1 MIEASFVELLKTSEE
16 FVFAVSNTALVG
28 LEGKIVKKG
37 AYIAIV
43 SGLCAVLT
51 CAGALIIIEHQSVG
65 TDTEEMADTAIYE
78 ERKEVAS
85 VINID
90 TAVNVPNVETA
101 VDMIETAVDD
111 TVETEQETDADVQ
124 EETEQETDV
133 DLQEEAEG
141 YVVEEAEID
150 AYLADSVLIGDSI
163 VLGYRNYCT
172 KSEEEALKSI
182 RFLVAGNF
190 SAHNALWEVSSK
202 SVHPLYQGEQRPVWE
217 SVSLVG
223 AKNVFISL
231 GLNDLN
237 IDDKTC
243 ECYRQV
249 IDNILELSPEVSIN
263 IISMTYT
270 LKDQGVGKLNN
281 DEIRIYNE
289 QLQKMAA
296 ENGWGFMNIAPLLAD
311 EEGNLKAEYC
321 SDGFLHQ
328 TPAAY
333 EIWTQALRQYA
344 EKVLGGETPAEI
356 EISLN
361 EEAENEDETN
371 EKE

>member
-1 MIEASFVELLKTSEE
+1 M
-16 FVFAVSNTALVG
+16 
-28 LEGKIVKKG
+28 EGKILKKG
-37 AYIAIV
+37 AYIAVI

-51 CAGALIIIEHQSVG
+51 GAGALILMGYQSVG
-65 TDTEEMADTAIYE
+65 PDTEEMADIAVYE
-78 ERKEVAS
+78 EENETAV
-85 VINID
+85 VTID
-90 TAVNVPNVETA
+90 TEENVPNEEIA
-101 VDMIETAVDD
+101 ADMIEEAVDD
-111 TVETEQETDADVQ
+111 TGETEQETNVDLREGTEQETDADLQ
-124 EETEQETDV
+124 EET
-133 DLQEEAEG
+133 EG

-172 KSEEEALKSI
+172 KSEDEVLKSI
-182 RFLVAGNF
+182 KFLVAGNF
-190 SAHNALWEVSSK
+190 SAHNAFWEVSSK

-223 AKNVFISL
+223 AKNVFICL

-243 ECYRQV
+243 ECYQQL
-249 IDNILELSPEVSIN
+249 ISNILELSPEISIN

-281 DEIRIYNE
+281 DEIRVYNE

-296 ENGWGFMNIAPLLAD
+296 ENGWGFVNIAPLLAD
-311 EEGNLKAEYC
+311 EEGNLKEEYC

-333 EIWTQALRQYA
+333 EIWTQALRQYV
-344 EKVLGGETPAEI
+344 EKALGGEMPAEI

-361 EEAENEDETN
+361 EEDETN

>member
-1 MIEASFVELLKTSEE
+1 MSNYYETSEE
-16 FVFAVSNTALVG
+16 FVFAVSDTALVG
-28 LEGKIVKKG
+28 LEGKNVKKG

-51 CAGALIIIEHQSVG
+51 GAGALILMGYQSAG
-65 TDTEEMADTAIYE
+65 TDTEEMADTAVYE
-78 ERKEVAS
+78 EENETAV
-85 VINID
+85 VTID
-90 TAVNVPNVETA
+90 TEENVPNEEIA
-101 VDMIETAVDD
+101 ADMIEEAVDD
-111 TVETEQETDADVQ
+111 TGETEQDADLQ
-124 EETEQETDV
+124 EGTEQETDV
-133 DLQEEAEG
+133 DLQEETEG

-172 KSEEEALKSI
+172 KSEDEVLKYI

-190 SAHNALWEVSSK
+190 SAHNAFWEVSSK

-223 AKNVFISL
+223 AKNVFICL

-243 ECYRQV
+243 ECYQQL
-249 IDNILELSPEVSIN
+249 ISNILELSPEVSIN

-281 DEIRIYNE
+281 DEIRVYNE

-296 ENGWGFMNIAPLLAD
+296 ENGWGFVNIAPLLAD
-311 EEGNLKAEYC
+311 EEGNLKDEYC

-328 TPAAY
+328 NPEAY
-333 EIWTQALRQYA
+333 KIWTQALRQYVG
-344 EKVLGGETPAEI
+344 KMLGGEAPAEI
-356 EISLN
+356 EIFLDDSVDN
-361 EEAENEDETN
+361 E
-371 EKE
+371 